1 MVEPIH
7 HIDIH
12 ALTLDELSGVVNLYP
27 WYAAA
32 RLELCRRMFAM
43 GENAWSEEEFA
54 AQALYVG
61 DRGKFSDLLRS
72 QRQVNCADK
81 DAEALLAAYMEPSVT
96 DRQEE
101 PLHSVRVVGGDYFSQ
116 AQYDKVREGGD
127 NVFSRLASRPHSEAP
142 VVNTETEAIAN
153 RFATE
158 TLAQIFVEQGCY
170 EEAKRIYSR
179 LVLDIPEKSAYFAS
193 LIEKLDHL
201 D

>member
-1 MVEPIH
+1 MVTPST

-12 ALTLDELSGVVNLYP
+12 ALTLDELTGVVNLYP

-54 AQALYVG
+54 AQALYVA
-61 DRGKFSDLLRS
+61 DRGKFSDLVRGRRRVDCS
-72 QRQVNCADK
+72 DK
-81 DAEALLAAYMEPSVT
+81 DAENLLASYMEPSVP
-96 DRQEE
+96 QPEAA
-101 PLHSVRVVGGDYFSQ
+101 PVHSVRVVGGDYFSQ
-116 AQYDKVREGGD
+116 AQYDKVREGSD
-127 NVFSRLASRPHSEAP
+127 HVFSRLAGKAP
-142 VVNTETEAIAN
+142 AEVTVREEETIQIAE

-158 TLAQIFVEQGCY
+158 TLAQIFVEQGRY

-179 LVLDIPEKSAYFAS
+179 LILDIPEKSAYFAS
-193 LIEKLDHL
+193 LIDKLVQL

>member
-1 MVEPIH
+1 MVS

-12 ALTLDELSGVVNLYP
+12 ALNLDELTGVVNLYP

-54 AQALYVG
+54 AQALYVA
-61 DRGKFSDLLRS
+61 DRGKFSDLVRGIRRVDCS
-72 QRQVNCADK
+72 DK
-81 DAEALLAAYMEPSVT
+81 DAETLLASYMEPSVAAAEAPT
-96 DRQEE
+96 
-101 PLHSVRVVGGDYFSQ
+101 HSVRVVGGDYFSQ
-116 AQYDKVREGGD
+116 AQYDKVREGSD
-127 NVFSRLASRPHSEAP
+127 HVFSRLAGKPQPEVQVKEDDPA
-142 VVNTETEAIAN
+142 EIAE

-158 TLAQIFVEQGCY
+158 TLAQIFVEQGRY

-179 LVLDIPEKSAYFAS
+179 LILDIPEKSAYFAS
-193 LIEKLDHL
+193 LIDKLSQL